1 MASINV
7 EHVADLFARIC
18 GLSGASAH
26 TDLVSRA
33 VIKIQK
39 ALTVDELTSAQAVS
53 CEYAAACE
61 AAYEYALEQ
70 ASCEDLVMSEN
81 GMIRKGAADPKS
93 VKSADELRRHAFAE
107 LSGIA
112 KLGGFVFEAVG
123 TEVEE

>member
-1 MASINV
+1 MASIDTN
-7 EHVADLFARIC
+7 HAAAFFARIC
-18 GLSGASAH
+18 GLYDGSAH
-26 TDLVSRA
+26 TDLISRA

-70 ASCEDLVMSEN
+70 ASCEGPVMSEQ
-81 GMIRKGAADPKS
+81 GTVRKRAADPVS

-123 TEVEE
+123 TEDEE